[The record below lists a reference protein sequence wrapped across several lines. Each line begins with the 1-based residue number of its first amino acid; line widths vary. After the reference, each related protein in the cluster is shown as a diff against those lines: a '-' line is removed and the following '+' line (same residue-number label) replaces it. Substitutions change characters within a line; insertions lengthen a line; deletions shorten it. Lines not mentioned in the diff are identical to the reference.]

1 MKGMA
6 RALPTPQ
13 TVWPLPPLRPGERSA
28 ARLSQRLV
36 LGSLLALLVA
46 AGVATVANFAW
57 PWAAYEERVRPA
69 GHLDQ
74 FPRGTVTSIGAVTGF
89 NGRPGL
95 HIVRLEEGELLAFLA
110 TDPLNG
116 CAVQYR
122 PDIVFN
128 GRAGWFRDTCYGGT
142 YDLTGELAFGPSP
155 RGLDRLAISV
165 RDGRVYVDTR
175 AITPSASR
183 PPPGYEFQ
191 YGAGLGPSS
200 VPLGW

>member
-1 MKGMA
+1 MPA
-6 RALPTPQ
+6 
-13 TVWPLPPLRPGERSA
+13 
-28 ARLSQRLV
+28 V
-36 LGSLLALLVA
+36 L
-46 AGVATVANFAW
+46 
-57 PWAAYEERVRPA
+57 
-69 GHLDQ
+69 HD
-74 FPRGTVTSIGAVTGF
+74 
-89 NGRPGL
+89 
-95 HIVRLEEGELLAFLA
+95 ELLRLA
-110 TDPLNG
+110 EAASPTSADAEMHLRTTLNADNG
-116 CAVQYR
+116 
-122 PDIVFN
+122 FN